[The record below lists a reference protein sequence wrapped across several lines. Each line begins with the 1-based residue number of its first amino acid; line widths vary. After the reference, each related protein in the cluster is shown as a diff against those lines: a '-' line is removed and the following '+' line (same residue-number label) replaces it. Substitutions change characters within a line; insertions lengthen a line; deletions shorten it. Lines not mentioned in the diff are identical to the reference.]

1 MDTVICLAASADK
14 SQNFH
19 QAVVSKF
26 AGVTEKQLGN
36 VQLGRLFWTTYSW
49 NMQEIF
55 WTLLPHSKNEFMK
68 PACTFLTAFLFVL
81 AWMQGRGELYAEC
94 SNEMGVQAGSVVP
107 IYILAGQSN
116 ANLSGMDRIIVN
128 AINESGNAA
137 EFVKV
142 AVNGTSLNADPN
154 RLDWDPNTGELFV
167 DLETAITNAIE
178 NVVAQGH
185 TPTLAIL
192 WVQGEGYKDPLIP
205 YAVKLKQLITQ
216 LQVDFAAYP
225 LDFVISLSP
234 SNPLTLAAQLS
245 VISEKPEVLYVEA
258 LNAGY
263 WDEGVHL
270 DRPTR
275 EGIAQDF
282 LALVP
287 RPVQIEQGYT
297 RLEPTWGIE
306 YWGDH
311 DLVAG
316 FAYTDF
322 SHEYVGTVT
331 QIVNSF
337 SGDDQIVTGA
347 GQDTIFTGGNDDIV
361 FAGDDADYISGEA
374 HEDELHGEGGNDLI
388 LGGLGADVIFGGDGN
403 DNMRGGNQND
413 LIYGDAGADILQG
426 DPGDDLLDGGEGED
440 TASYISADS
449 AVVVG
454 LYLAGPQVTGGT
466 GTDTLVNIENLTGG
480 AFADTLRGSQGPN
493 RLIGGKGNDY
503 LYGYGGDDRIEGG
516 EGNDYINAG
525 PGRDQI
531 FGGAGADRFIFATG
545 QFAGSNLN
553 TADWIRDFSA
563 ADSDKIDLRLVDG
576 DTSIPGMQ
584 KLNFIGKNA
593 FSNLAGELRFQA
605 IGVNAMVY
613 GDTSGDGI
621 ADFAIRLDS
630 VSALSVSEFLLH

>member
-1 MDTVICLAASADK
+1 
-14 SQNFH
+14 
-19 QAVVSKF
+19 
-26 AGVTEKQLGN
+26 
-36 VQLGRLFWTTYSW
+36 
-49 NMQEIF
+49 
-55 WTLLPHSKNEFMK
+55 MK
-68 PACTFLTAFLFVL
+68 LDRTFLTVFLFML
-81 AWMQGRGELYAEC
+81 AGVQGRGKLCAEC
-94 SNEMGVQAGSVVP
+94 LNEIGVQAGSVVP

-128 AINESGNAA
+128 AINDSGGAA

-142 AVNGTSLNADPN
+142 AVNGTYLNADPN
-154 RLDWDPNTGELFV
+154 KLDWDPDTGELFV
-167 DLETAITNAIE
+167 DLEIAIADAIE
-178 NVVAQGH
+178 NVIAQGH

-192 WVQGEGYKDPLIP
+192 WVQGEGYRDPEIP
-205 YAVKLKQLITQ
+205 YAAKLKQFITQ
-216 LQVDFAAYP
+216 LQIDFGSFP

-234 SNPLTLAAQLS
+234 SNPLTYAAQLS
-245 VISEKPEVLYVEA
+245 VIAEKPEVLFVEA
-258 LNAGY
+258 LNPGY

-275 EGIAQDF
+275 EGIAQNF

-287 RPVQIEQGYT
+287 PPVQIEGGYT
-297 RLEPTWGIE
+297 RLEPAWGIE
-306 YWGDH
+306 NLVDH
-311 DLVAG
+311 DLVTG

-322 SHEYVGTVT
+322 SHDYVGAVA
-331 QIVNSF
+331 QFVNSF

-347 GQDTIFTGGNDDIV
+347 GQDIIFTGGNDDIV

-413 LIYGDAGADILQG
+413 LIYGGAGADILQG

-454 LYLAGPQVTGGT
+454 LYFLGPQVTGGT

-503 LYGYGGDDRIEGG
+503 LYGYAGDDRIEGG
-516 EGNDYINAG
+516 EGNDFINAG

-531 FGGAGADRFIFATG
+531 FGGAGADRFTFAPG
-545 QFAGSNLN
+545 QFAGSTLN

-576 DTSIPGMQ
+576 DTSTPGMQ
-584 KLNFIGKNA
+584 KLNFIGNNA
-593 FSNLAGELRFQA
+593 FSNSAGELRFQV

-630 VSALSVSEFLLH
+630 VRSLSVSDFLL